1 MPASS
6 PTVLAIDD
14 NRAFNYAI
22 CRALEQN
29 GYRCLHAH
37 TGEEALQMAFAHVPD
52 AILLDVNLPDLTGFE
67 VCRRLKADPRTK
79 AIPVVFLSAAQN
91 TAHAKETGRA
101 VGADGFLFAPVET
114 SQLLTVIHGAMVRA
128 SHASVANPRPS

>member
-1 MPASS
+1 MSSTPA
-6 PTVLAIDD
+6 TILAIDD

-37 TGEEALQMAFAHVPD
+37 EGAEALSLAEEQLPD
-52 AILLDVNLPDLTGFE
+52 AILLDVNLPDMTGFE
-67 VCRRLKADPRTK
+67 VCRRLKADAKTSS
-79 AIPVVFLSAAQN
+79 IPVVFLSAAQN
-91 TAHAKETGRA
+91 SAHAKETGKS

-114 SQLLTVIHGAMVRA
+114 AQLLTVIQGALVRA
-128 SHASVANPRPS
+128 SQSAEKSSQR